1 MELSSP
7 KLKNSFFGENLLG
20 FFIIVSS
27 GVFIFHRWFLPL
39 FFECF
44 HCWLHFFMSPTL
56 LLFCQVLRSCV
67 VPWVLRIWEGF
78 FFLLSGFFYLKP
90 FPHICHSTASATDL
104 RELFLLSGVF
114 TLHTFPTF
122 GTICFY
128 HGFPGSWQFFLEGCR
143 ASSHWGSKHR
153 TSLSVCLNHTVFSKR
168 Y

>member
-67 VPWVLRIWEGF
+67 VPWVLRIWE
-78 FFLLSGFFYLKP
+78 SFFYSQAFLPYTPSQHLAQSAFIMASLGVDSSSLKAAGP
-90 FPHICHSTASATDL
+90 PPTEVRNTEPVYLFVWITQCSAKGIS
-104 RELFLLSGVF
+104 R
-114 TLHTFPTF
+114 
-122 GTICFY
+122 
-128 HGFPGSWQFFLEGCR
+128 
-143 ASSHWGSKHR
+143 
-153 TSLSVCLNHTVFSKR
+153 
-168 Y
+168 